1 MGKTLRGKLIRNGGL
16 LLQTE
21 ESNGNDRCKKE
32 AEEKNI
38 TIQRYNDDDDG
49 ISKEQKMIF

>member
-38 TIQRYNDDDDG
+38 TI
-49 ISKEQKMIF
+49 